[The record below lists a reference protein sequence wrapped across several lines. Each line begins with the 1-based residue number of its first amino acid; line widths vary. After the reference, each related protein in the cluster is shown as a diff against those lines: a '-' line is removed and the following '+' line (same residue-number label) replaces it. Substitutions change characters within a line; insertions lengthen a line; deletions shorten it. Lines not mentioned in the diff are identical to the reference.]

1 MIAPCQSSALSIVEA
16 STIASS
22 TSLSAAETA
31 SASGTANAIGVVD
44 DCFEDGCS
52 ICLEPFSSV
61 DPPNVHA
68 TLTFVSL
75 FLCSVR
81 RLDFFLYDSLK
92 FLIVTEVNCL

>member
-1 MIAPCQSSALSIVEA
+1 MASDMIAPCQSSALSMVEA

-22 TSLSAAETA
+22 ASLSAAETA
-31 SASGTANAIGVVD
+31 SASGTSNAVGVVD

-75 FLCSVR
+75 FCVLCV
-81 RLDFFLYDSLK
+81 D
-92 FLIVTEVNCL
+92 